1 MGMSHVEV
9 KGRDRIHG
17 NVQGEQFRLPIT
29 GLLKRPSADGLDAQE
44 GQASY
49 PKDQRLGQRFVK
61 AFTEEWS

>member
-17 NVQGEQFRLPIT
+17 NVQREQFRLQIT
-29 GLLKRPSADGLDAQE
+29 WLLKRPSVDGLDAQE